1 MAFEV
6 RSPAA
11 TRGDCS
17 PSSLV
22 RAERRPPEAT
32 SFNEGDQATEA
43 TLRDAGEVIRA
54 HYRATAELVVAV
66 YLD

>member
-6 RSPAA
+6 RTPAA

-17 PSSLV
+17 PTSPV
-22 RAERRPPEAT
+22 RAERRPPKAASPQDGDEA
-32 SFNEGDQATEA
+32 SEA